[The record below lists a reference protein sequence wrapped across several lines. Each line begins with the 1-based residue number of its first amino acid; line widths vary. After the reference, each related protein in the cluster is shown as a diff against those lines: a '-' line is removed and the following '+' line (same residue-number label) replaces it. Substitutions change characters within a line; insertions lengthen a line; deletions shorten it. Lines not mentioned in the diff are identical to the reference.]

1 VTGLQLPLISAGGTS
16 TAATLFVIGIMINA
30 ARHEPEAVAAL
41 RAGRDDKV
49 NRLLRLPL
57 PQPYVPSRIE
67 AFRDRKRVGPPA
79 AGKGPK
85 APPRKAPRKPD
96 TPLRPAAGR
105 KAARSAR
112 QSGGNAH
119 ARGGHHGS
127 GQRYAGQRP
136 TRRARAL
143 EGQRY
148 G

>member
-1 VTGLQLPLISAGGTS
+1 MT
-16 TAATLFVIGIMINA
+16 NA

-67 AFRDRKRVGPPA
+67 AFRDRKRVGPPP

-85 APPRKAPRKPD
+85 APARKAPRNPD
-96 TPLRPAAGR
+96 APPRGAAGR
-105 KAARSAR
+105 NAARPAR
-112 QSGGNAH
+112 QSGGA
-119 ARGGHHGS
+119 ARGRGGHHGS
-127 GQRYAGQRP
+127 GQRYTSHGAGQRP